1 MMNVLLPAVVRAR
14 LSMRAGAE
22 QAALFFRDRVERL
35 KNPDDRGADI
45 FEWAGML
52 ILVAAIIAGLYSLG
66 IVDTVT
72 KAVQDAL
79 KQIFEGDPG
88 GAKGDT

>member
-1 MMNVLLPAVVRAR
+1 MNVLLPAVVRAR
-14 LSMRAGAE
+14 LSMRAGGE

-35 KNPDDRGADI
+35 KNPGDRGADI

>member
-1 MMNVLLPAVVRAR
+1 MNALLPVYVRSR
-14 LSMRAGAE
+14 SSI
-22 QAALFFRDRVERL
+22 QAAGERAVLFFRGRVERL

-72 KAVQDAL
+72 KAVEDAL

-88 GAKGDT
+88 GEGGD

>member
-1 MMNVLLPAVVRAR
+1 MESLHPATARAHSSVRACGR
-14 LSMRAGAE
+14 RAVHFCRGRA
-22 QAALFFRDRVERL
+22 ERL
-35 KNPDDRGADI
+35 KTSDDRGADI

-66 IVDTVT
+66 IVETVT
-72 KAVQDAL
+72 NAVQDAL

-88 GAKGDT
+88 GGG

>member
-1 MMNVLLPAVVRAR
+1 MNVLLPALVRAGS
-14 LSMRAGAE
+14 SMRAGGE
-22 QAALFFRDRVERL
+22 QAARFFRDRVERFG
-35 KNPDDRGADI
+35 NSGDRGADI

-72 KAVQDAL
+72 KAVEDAL

>member
-1 MMNVLLPAVVRAR
+1 MNALLPAYVRSR
-14 LSMRAGAE
+14 SSI
-22 QAALFFRDRVERL
+22 QAAGERAVLFFRGRVERL

-72 KAVQDAL
+72 KAVEDAL

-88 GAKGDT
+88 GEGGD

>member
-1 MMNVLLPAVVRAR
+1 MMDSLIPALARAHLSMNAGGQRVVRFFQGRAER
-14 LSMRAGAE
+14 LS
-22 QAALFFRDRVERL
+22 DS
-35 KNPDDRGADI
+35 DDRGADI

-72 KAVQDAL
+72 NAVEDAL
-79 KQIFEGDPG
+79 KEIFEGDPG
-88 GAKGDT
+88 GEN